1 MTKITLPADTD
12 TNRPALITA
21 EQLAIDFGYLL
32 GEVDGL
38 EKQAATAPTVIEDE
52 DDLGVINRAVVDI
65 RGKIKAV
72 KDKKD
77 FEKRPFIDANSIL
90 EGFFA
95 GLKTRLEKAQADLE
109 ARGKRYLDKK
119 RAAEQARLAEI
130 ERKNREEAKRK
141 ADEAAAAAADARPV
155 QAAVANSMAQ
165 AAEQRADE
173 AAERQE
179 AKPAELAR
187 TRTDAG
193 TATLAEVWGYRID
206 AFAMIDLEMLRPYF
220 VPADVEKAI
229 RKFVSINK
237 DSRPLPGVTIFRD
250 TKASFR

>member
-1 MTKITLPADTD
+1 MTKITTPADTE

-32 GEVDGL
+32 GDVAGL
-38 EKQAATAPTVIEDE
+38 ENRGAKAPTVIEDE
-52 DDLGVINRAVVDI
+52 DDLGIINQAVVDI
-65 RGKIKAV
+65 RGKIKVV
-72 KDKKD
+72 KDKKNY
-77 FEKRPFIDANSIL
+77 EKRPHIDANSVL
-90 EGFFA
+90 EGFFSA
-95 GLKTRLEKAQADLE
+95 LVTKLEKVQADLE

-130 ERKNREEAKRK
+130 ERKNREEAKRR

-155 QAAVANSMAQ
+155 QAAVATSMAQ
-165 AAEQRADE
+165 AAETRADE

-193 TATLAEVWGYRID
+193 TATLQEVFKFRID
-206 AFAMIDLEMLRPYF
+206 AFALIDLEMLRPYLQ
-220 VPADVEKAI
+220 PADVEKAI
-229 RKFVSINK
+229 TKFVSINK

-250 TKASFR
+250 TKANFR